1 MAFATEAPGL
11 PPNTTR
17 SPATSSSKDREDPK
31 WGHCH
36 VNHNRIKGRYV
47 PRGANAV
54 RAWSLSFV
62 LRLYTS
68 LYCSLS
74 LSTQCTFSLPQPS
87 PATPPMAECRHS
99 GSLQFTTNLLTR
111 LLSLSL
117 SLQIPLA
124 EPTRATGRLTDW
136 LSEQTED
143 GKRREGESEEE
154 EEAAAA
160 LVALAAVEA
169 AARGTTTIRADNKGA

>member
-1 MAFATEAPGL
+1 
-11 PPNTTR
+11 
-17 SPATSSSKDREDPK
+17 
-31 WGHCH
+31 
-36 VNHNRIKGRYV
+36 
-47 PRGANAV
+47 
-54 RAWSLSFV
+54 
-62 LRLYTS
+62 
-68 LYCSLS
+68 
-74 LSTQCTFSLPQPS
+74 
-87 PATPPMAECRHS
+87 MAECRHS

-111 LLSLSL
+111 LLSLLSL

-160 LVALAAVEA
+160 ALAAVEA

>member
-1 MAFATEAPGL
+1 M
-11 PPNTTR
+11 
-17 SPATSSSKDREDPK
+17 SPLRELAI
-31 WGHCH
+31 HH
-36 VNHNRIKGRYV
+36 QLVNST
-47 PRGANAV
+47 P
-54 RAWSLSFV
+54 
-62 LRLYTS
+62 
-68 LYCSLS
+68 LS
-74 LSTQCTFSLPQPS
+74 L
-87 PATPPMAECRHS
+87 A
-99 GSLQFTTNLLTR
+99 
-111 LLSLSL
+111 L

-154 EEAAAA
+154 EEEEAAAA